1 MNNKYIA
8 IIDDEEDILEL
19 VSLHLE
25 KEGYKVGKFHNG
37 HLFLESLKK
46 DIPELIILDIMLP
59 DVNGYDI
66 CKFIKNNSKY
76 NSIKIIMLSA
86 KGEVMDKILG
96 LELGAEDYMA
106 KPFSPKELV
115 ARVRAVLRRGETNK
129 NGNEIIKA
137 GDIIINR
144 KKIKVTIKDKII
156 NLTSTEFKILM
167 LLCENKGY
175 VFTRD
180 RLLDYLWDEDKFVL
194 DRTIDVHIR
203 NLRKK
208 LGKSG
213 EIIKS
218 IRGMG
223 YKAEE

>member
-1 MNNKYIA
+1 
-8 IIDDEEDILEL
+8 
-19 VSLHLE
+19 
-25 KEGYKVGKFHNG
+25 
-37 HLFLESLKK
+37 
-46 DIPELIILDIMLP
+46 
-59 DVNGYDI
+59 
-66 CKFIKNNSKY
+66 
-76 NSIKIIMLSA
+76 MLSA